1 MQKQLPPDAVLG
13 DVDTVASCL
22 DDGAFVA
29 GFRDCADHA
38 VQYLTQVER
47 LPENDA
53 VIRGLRQHLTTR
65 EPGFVECERATTASG
80 DEGYTSMCV
89 DVADSA
95 SVDLSSSLTEHD
107 AACTC
112 GVADGMSNDTDVT
125 MPVGSTG
132 HPTGHTSGHTTGH
145 PTGHPSEHPTGHP
158 SGHPTD
164 DLGLTLARLV
174 QRDPRIASLTK
185 EIFDLIDGSSDDDDE
200 EDGDVDSTNCR
211 Q

>member
-1 MQKQLPPDAVLG
+1 MQKQLPHDAVLG
-13 DVDTVASCL
+13 DVDTAASCL

-47 LPENDA
+47 LPENAA
-53 VIRGLRQHLTTR
+53 VIRGLRQHLSTR
-65 EPGFVECERATTASG
+65 EPGFVECERAMTANG

-132 HPTGHTSGHTTGH
+132 HPTRHPSGH
-145 PTGHPSEHPTGHP
+145 PTGHPSGHPT
-158 SGHPTD
+158 GHPTD

-185 EIFDLIDGSSDDDDE
+185 EIFDLIDGSSDDDDD